1 MCRSTFPGIGVLVN
15 NGRLIL
21 EAGDRW
27 GDELSS
33 TGEGDGSGRDD
44 EDSPGPDVRA
54 RLEGRPSCV
63 VSEASGKG
71 PRVPSSFDTS
81 GIPEAP

>member
-1 MCRSTFPGIGVLVN
+1 MARRSTFPRIGVLVN

-33 TGEGDGSGRDD
+33 AREGDGSGRDVD
-44 EDSPGPDVRA
+44 NSPKPDVRA
-54 RLEGRPSCV
+54 RLEGR
-63 VSEASGKG
+63 ALL
-71 PRVPSSFDTS
+71 RRL
-81 GIPEAP
+81 